1 MIKINVLSAEQ
12 QKLNAAIA
20 DFNTQQYNRSF
31 SERHP
36 KLGKMIKCAICLYR
50 HRANERGCGQVFT
63 FRVGDYEI
71 FREDEKG
78 DLVPAYRTCVQ
89 PDSKPTMKQIV
100 GAAQFKKKRLK
111 QHPNKGKLQFI
122 ERVRT
127 VFEYELTNYELGTE
141 AQFDARLKR
150 ARVVARRQLHAERE
164 LRDRAVRRQQDQSRR
179 INLGLTTRA

>member
-20 DFNTQQYNRSF
+20 DFNDAQYQKSF

-36 KLGKMIKCAICLYR
+36 ELGKMIKCAICLSR

-122 ERVRT
+122 ERVRI
-127 VFEYELTNYELGTE
+127 VFEGLTNFELGTE

-150 ARVVARRQLHAERE
+150 ARVVAARQLRAERE
-164 LRDRAVRRQQDQSRR
+164 LSAREVRRRQDQSRR
-179 INLGLTTRA
+179 INRGLLAH

>member
-1 MIKINVLSAEQ
+1 MIKINVLSPEQ

-31 SERHP
+31 SQRHP
-36 KLGKMIKCAICLYR
+36 ELGRMVNCQVCSRR

-100 GAAQFKKKRLK
+100 GAAQFKKKRWK

-122 ERVRT
+122 ERVHT
-127 VFEYELTNYELGTE
+127 VFEGLTNFELGTE

-150 ARVVARRQLHAERE
+150 ARVVAARQLRAERKLSARE
-164 LRDRAVRRQQDQSRR
+164 VRRHQDQSRR
-179 INLGLTTRA
+179 INQGLL